1 MMTSM
6 GDVEQFRVKLV
17 RERVMGREVLL
28 MMVSNT

>member
-1 MMTSM
+1 MTSM

-28 MMVSNT
+28 MMASNT